1 MLPIGDINPR
11 RRFPVMTVLLILIN
25 AAVFVYELTLS
36 SEALDAFFYSAGVVP
51 YLLTQQTSLHALGTL
66 LTSQFLHGGFMH
78 IAGNMLY
85 LWIFGDNVE
94 DQLGRVGFVIFY
106 LLAGVIA
113 NLAQVAM
120 DPTSQLPGIGA
131 SGAIAGVLGV
141 YLVLYPV
148 NRVRT
153 LLMIFF
159 IRYVE
164 LPAWLVLGF
173 WFVLQLFDGVASI
186 GTRSQGGVAYFA
198 HVGGFVTGLLVG
210 LLVRAA
216 IHRDRV
222 THLPMWNG

>member
-1 MLPIGDINPR
+1 MLPIGDVNPR
-11 RRFPVMTVLLILIN
+11 KRFPVMTIFLILLNVI
-25 AAVFVYELTLS
+25 VFVYELTLS
-36 SEALDAFFYSAGVVP
+36 DEALDAFFNSAGVVP
-51 YLLTQQTSLHALGTL
+51 YLLTQQTSMHALGTL

-78 IAGNMLY
+78 LFGNMLY

-94 DQLGRVGFVIFY
+94 DKLGRVGFVIFY
-106 LLAGVIA
+106 LLAGVVA
-113 NLAQVAM
+113 NLAQVAV

-153 LLMIFF
+153 LILLFF
-159 IRYVE
+159 VRYVE

-198 HVGGFVTGLLVG
+198 HVGGFAVGLLVG
-210 LLVRAA
+210 WLVRGVSR
-216 IHRDRV
+216 RDADDWPQSWR
-222 THLPMWNG
+222 